1 MLDTSVFIAS
11 ETGRP
16 LHEDRLPEES
26 YVSAVTLAELE
37 VGVLAAT
44 DVAIRS
50 RRLTTF
56 RYVAALVT
64 LPVDETAASHW
75 ARLRVALHD
84 ASRRAN
90 VNDVWIASV
99 ALAHGLPVVTQDDD
113 FDVLADLGLLPV
125 VKV

>member
-16 LHEDRLPEES
+16 LHEDRFPEES

-90 VNDVWIASV
+90 LNDVWIASV